1 MIFNVI
7 AREIVEVAEG
17 PYVIAAEGP
26 SDESVVVA
34 VAGVTVDVTR

>member
-7 AREIVEVAEG
+7 ARHTVGVAEG

-26 SDESVVVA
+26 SDELAIVA
-34 VAGVTVDVTR
+34 AAGVTVNAIR